1 MNKFTMGANMD
12 KHEFYM
18 EKVLELAEKGRGTT
32 SPNPMVGALI
42 VKKGKIIASAYHR
55 RLGGLHAE
63 AMALRKAGRNAK
75 GATLYVNLEPC
86 AHIGRT
92 PPCVKAII
100 KSNIRE
106 VYFSMI
112 DPNPLNN
119 GKGKKELEK
128 NGIKVSVGLLDK
140 EARKLNEVFI
150 KYVAKKMPFVT
161 IKAAESLDGKIA
173 TRTMDSKWITSE
185 ASRDYVHAL
194 RSEMD
199 AVLVGVNTIT
209 RDDPILTSRRGKS
222 PIKIV
227 LDSKLSVSESAKIFS
242 KKSPALNIVAILR
255 KSLKKPS
262 ILKKV
267 EKFNKRGILI
277 VACPGRNNRID
288 LKWLLKELAEL
299 EISRL
304 LIEGGGDTISGFL
317 EQSLSDKFLFF
328 IAPKIIGGRG
338 TVTSVE
344 GKGADKVSQAIRLKD
359 VKVEMIGED
368 ILVSG
373 RPTTGKSTLL
383 NL

>member
-1 MNKFTMGANMD
+1 MD

-18 EKVLELAEKGRGTT
+18 EKVLELAEKGRLTT

-42 VKKGKIIASAYHR
+42 VKKGKIIASAYHAR
-55 RLGGLHAE
+55 PGGLHAE
-63 AMALRKAGRNAK
+63 AMALSKAGRNAK

-100 KSNIRE
+100 KSGMKK

-119 GKGKKELEK
+119 GKGKRELER
-128 NGIKVSVGLLDK
+128 NGISVKIGILSK
-140 EARKLNEVFI
+140 EASRLNEVFI
-150 KYVAKKMPFVT
+150 KYVTKNMPFVT

-173 TRTMDSKWITSE
+173 TRTMDSKWITTD
-185 ASRDYVHAL
+185 ASRDYSHRL

-199 AVLVGVNTIT
+199 AVLVGVNTII
-209 RDDPILTSRRGKS
+209 RDNPILTSRRNKT

-227 LDSKLSVSESAKIFS
+227 LDSSLKVPENANIFS

-255 KSLKKPS
+255 KSLKDRR

-267 EKFNKRGILI
+267 EKFNKKGILVI
-277 VACPGRNNRID
+277 ACPGKNNRID
-288 LKWLLKELAEL
+288 LAWLLKELAEL

-304 LIEGGGDTISGFL
+304 LVEGGGDTISGFL
-317 EQSLSDKFLFF
+317 EQGLSDRVLFF
-328 IAPKIIGGRG
+328 IAPRIIGGRCA
-338 TVTSVE
+338 VTSVE
-344 GKGADKVSQAIRLKD
+344 GKGVDKVSQSINLKN
-359 VKVEMIGED
+359 VKIERIGED
-368 ILVSG
+368 ILIG
-373 RPTTGKSTLL
+373 GDILDF
-383 NL
+383 